1 MALWVAGSKSGPL
14 SLSLSST
21 GACGAQGRCRKISQ
35 RSAHNGVSS
44 TSLYHARG
52 RRVTG
57 AYLTPLPVRCNLLFD
72 AASELSVS
80 TISFL
85 FLAISCFAMI
95 FIFYYM
101 KWVLYLPLILG
112 SFEGMIES
120 SVFFP
125 QFRLNE
131 LIGDHAD
138 YARGGLQRFMDF
150 NPSFD
155 LVFD

>member
-1 MALWVAGSKSGPL
+1 MPRGGAGRYLRDRLTTVCLLRL
-14 SLSLSST
+14 ST
-21 GACGAQGRCRKISQ
+21 MPE
-35 RSAHNGVSS
+35 V
-44 TSLYHARG
+44 

-57 AYLTPLPVRCNLLFD
+57 AYLTPLPVRCNLLLD

-85 FLAISCFAMI
+85 FLAISCFVMI

-112 SFEGMIES
+112 SFEGMTES